1 MWLWL
6 EQRGYCDNL
15 VSKLLTWPNFMI
27 NRIAGE
33 TLTFLYGIDDD
44 KLMPA
49 LSSDAI
55 VIPLLTILTKDAIYL
70 RFFQKERIAVI
81 EGVLLQTLIFPMVE
95 KRGEEERTV
104 ERKSLCFCILFL
116 VSSQCI
122 YIVKQHGK
130 YRLIN

>member
-1 MWLWL
+1 
-6 EQRGYCDNL
+6 
-15 VSKLLTWPNFMI
+15 MI

-55 VIPLLTILTKDAIYL
+55 VIPLLTSLTKDTIYL

-81 EGVLLQTLIFPMVE
+81 
-95 KRGEEERTV
+95 
-104 ERKSLCFCILFL
+104 
-116 VSSQCI
+116 
-122 YIVKQHGK
+122 
-130 YRLIN
+130 